1 MLRGRLTAAA
11 AGVLVLA
18 FGALAF
24 RAQAHAGEVYGG
36 VFAHDVDLGVTR
48 CCYES
53 GADLQLGVRGSP
65 FVSLNRWGDLRPY
78 AQGSVNT
85 SGGVDFV
92 SAGLAWRLRLGQR
105 VYLQPALGVAV
116 QDGSDAKYQKTNDRL
131 YLGAPILFEPELT
144 LGWRA
149 DERWSLEATYLHLS
163 HAQLAG
169 RQNPGMDDLG
179 ARIVRRF

>member
-1 MLRGRLTAAA
+1 MRRRLAAA
-11 AGVLVLA
+11 AASVLTLA
-18 FGALAF
+18 CVAAPA
-24 RAQAHAGEVYGG
+24 RAGEIYAGA
-36 VFAHDVDLGVTR
+36 FAHDVNLGITR
-48 CCYES
+48 CCYET
-53 GADLQLGVRGSP
+53 GADIQLGLRGGP
-65 FVSLNRWGDLRPY
+65 IVSLNRLGDIRLF

-85 SGGVDFV
+85 NGGVDFA
-92 SAGLAWRLRLGQR
+92 SAGLAWRLHLGRQF
-105 VYLQPALGVAV
+105 YFQPALGIAL

-131 YLGAPILFEPELT
+131 YLGSPILFEPELT

-149 DERWSLEATYLHLS
+149 GDRWSVEATYLHLS